1 MSRWRSWLLLG
12 IVVAALIGS
21 ALVVLGIGAVRV
33 PVSDVA
39 RVVARRF
46 RLIEGA
52 DVTVLN
58 DQIVWQMRA
67 PRVIGSMAVGA
78 LLAMCGRAATGRR
91 QVVFG
96 LDFVSVPGAFPVR
109 MAPVVQVGA
118 DQSYRCASAPAFH
131 RIPALVWSPAT

>member
-1 MSRWRSWLLLG
+1 LS
-12 IVVAALIGS
+12 
-21 ALVVLGIGAVRV
+21 
-33 PVSDVA
+33 
-39 RVVARRF
+39 
-46 RLIEGA
+46 
-52 DVTVLN
+52 
-58 DQIVWQMRA
+58 
-67 PRVIGSMAVGA
+67 VIGVR
-78 LLAMCGRAATGRR
+78 GRATTGRR